1 MKSLLISSIYFP
13 PQVGG
18 IAEIMAAVASALGP
32 DRVCCLTGV
41 LANQAVGPNHFRP
54 TVYRRPAAFARAKP
68 VQAVGL
74 GMAISEIMVRERP
87 SIVQLATAYD
97 GYLGLWLRKWLKLPY
112 VMYAYGNEILDTLQ
126 SSWGRDRLALQ
137 QADRVLAISR
147 FAATLVEKAGVVPE
161 RIDIVNPGCDAQ
173 VFRPMPPRMELRQ
186 RLLGP
191 RRGPVVLTVGNLV
204 ARKGFDMV
212 IRALARLR
220 QTIPDVTY
228 LIVGAGPYRNELESL
243 AAATGVRDNV
253 VFAGMI
259 PHKELPDVYA
269 LSDVFVMPSREQLD
283 DCDVEGFGLVFL
295 EASSCGKPVVGGR
308 SGGVPE
314 AVEDGVTGLL
324 VNPHEPEEIAGT
336 LARLLTDSELA
347 KRLGQEGRGRVV
359 RDFDSARVGDR
370 VHQILESVLLERTTR
385 N

>member
-1 MKSLLISSIYFP
+1 
-13 PQVGG
+13 
-18 IAEIMAAVASALGP
+18 
-32 DRVCCLTGV
+32 
-41 LANQAVGPNHFRP
+41 
-54 TVYRRPAAFARAKP
+54 
-68 VQAVGL
+68 
-74 GMAISEIMVRERP
+74 
-87 SIVQLATAYD
+87 
-97 GYLGLWLRKWLKLPY
+97 
-112 VMYAYGNEILDTLQ
+112 
-126 SSWGRDRLALQ
+126 
-137 QADRVLAISR
+137 
-147 FAATLVEKAGVVPE
+147 
-161 RIDIVNPGCDAQ
+161 
-173 VFRPMPPRMELRQ
+173 
-186 RLLGP
+186 
-191 RRGPVVLTVGNLV
+191 
-204 ARKGFDMV
+204 
-212 IRALARLR
+212 
-220 QTIPDVTY
+220 VTY

>member
-13 PQVGG
+13 PNVGG
-18 IAEIMAAVASALGP
+18 IAEITAAVASALGP
-32 DRVCCLTGV
+32 ERVCCLTGV
-41 LANQAVGPNHFRP
+41 AANETGGRNHFRP
-54 TVYRRPAAFARAKP
+54 TVYRRPAAFARNKLL
-68 VQAVGL
+68 QAGGW
-74 GMAISEIMVRERP
+74 GMAISEIMIRHRP

-97 GYLGLWLRKWLKLPY
+97 AYLGLWLRKWFRLPY
-112 VMYAYGNEILDTLQ
+112 VVYAFGNEILDATQ
-126 SSWGRDRLALQ
+126 SNWGRDRLAVQ
-137 QADRVLAISR
+137 RADRVLAISR
-147 FAATLVEKAGVVPE
+147 FAATLVEKAGVRPE

-173 VFRPMPPRMELRQ
+173 MFRPMAPRMELRQ
-186 RLLGP
+186 KLLGP
-191 RRGPVVLTVGNLV
+191 RPGPVVLTVGNLV

-212 IRALARLR
+212 IRALPRLR
-220 QTIPDVTY
+220 QTVPDVTY
-228 LIVGAGPYRNELESL
+228 LIVGAGPYGDELESL
-243 AAATGVRDNV
+243 AVATGVRDHV

-269 LSDVFVMPSREQLD
+269 LSDVFVMPSREQLWKS
-283 DCDVEGFGLVFL
+283 DVEGFGLVFL

-314 AVEDGVTGLL
+314 AVEDGATGLL

-336 LARLLTDSELA
+336 LARLLTDTDLA
-347 KRLGQEGRGRVV
+347 KRLGQEGRRRVV

-370 VHQILESVLLERTTR
+370 VHGILESLLVQRTTR